1 MIEILPIRLLTDEDA
16 PIFGALNVSLGKLKR
31 AGLPVG
37 EGVVITPP
45 ELRLKTVLEHYDFGT
60 KEIFEQS
67 LTLVKKEILAIP
79 IDENLEKEIKKH
91 KKYYLNG
98 KIIKSKKELW
108 QNLLNSWLDEI
119 KQRLWQKGFFPG
131 ISQNLEPQV
140 VIFIKDLESFGTA
153 FFDPLQDDVIINI
166 KKGKLHPNDQ
176 KKIFDI
182 VKEANKKLFIPYEYE
197 WILDRGVRLVK
208 VSPFTPNIAAE
219 AVILT
224 QQVANDSGRKLSAVK
239 VFLDLSVGLTIEKE
253 VDGIYI
259 SSEKIFDL
267 NKPNESFENLVFKLV
282 ESATTFPESPVFL
295 KLADKSEGMGKI
307 RGSLRLLHQSSL
319 LNPLIES
326 LDFVRHKKNLLNIH
340 IVVPFVR
347 SVRELMQIKRELA
360 IKKLMRKNSLQIWLE
375 ICTPENMINLD
386 EYLLVGVDGVV
397 LNLDEL
403 ISHFNGFDPKEE
415 ELAFYKHQVEGLINF
430 LEDGI
435 RLLHK
440 SKMHFIAFGSVS
452 LNPKMLE
459 FLVEKGVYGIVV
471 DRYEAHSAKDLLNQ
485 AEKRMILRRA

>member
-16 PIFGALNVSLGKLKR
+16 SIFGALNVSLGKLER
-31 AGLPVG
+31 AGLSVG

-60 KEIFEQS
+60 KEIFEQN
-67 LTLVKKEILAIP
+67 LTLVKKEINSTPVPQI
-79 IDENLEKEIKKH
+79 LEKELKQFKKF
-91 KKYYLNG
+91 YLNQQ
-98 KIIKSKKELW
+98 IIKSKKELW
-108 QNLLNSWLDEI
+108 QMLLNLWLDEI

-140 VIFIKDLESFGTA
+140 VIFLKNLENFGTA
-153 FFDPLQDDVIINI
+153 FFDPLQDDVMINI

-197 WILDRGVRLVK
+197 WILDKGVRLVK
-208 VSPFTPNIAAE
+208 VSPFTPNIATE
-219 AVILT
+219 AAMLT
-224 QQVANDSGRKLSAVK
+224 REVAKDLEKKRSTFK
-239 VFLDLSVGLTIEKE
+239 VFLDLSVGLTIEKD

-282 ESATTFPESPVFL
+282 ESATTFANFPILF

-307 RGSLRLLHQSSL
+307 RGSLRLLHQASL
-319 LNPLIES
+319 LDPLIES
-326 LDFVRHKKNLLNIH
+326 LDFVRHKKNLLNVH
-340 IVVPFVR
+340 IVIPFVR
-347 SVRELMQIKRELA
+347 NVRELMQIKRELA

-375 ICTPENMINLD
+375 ICTPENIINLD

-403 ISHFNGFDPKEE
+403 ISHLNGFDPKEE
-415 ELAFYKHQVEGLINF
+415 ELAFYKHQVEGLIKF
-430 LEDGI
+430 LADGI

-440 SKMHFIAFGSVS
+440 SKIPILAFGSVT
-452 LNPKMLE
+452 LNPRLLE
-459 FLVEKGVYGIVV
+459 FLVEKGVYGVVV
-471 DRYEAHSAKDLLNQ
+471 DRYEAHSASDLLHQ
-485 AEKRMILRRA
+485 VEKRIILRMK